1 LAKGGNVLKQKITE
15 LREKLFTMASIVEE
29 MISKG
34 IRSLVE
40 KNEDLAKE
48 VIEEQEPKVNDLEI
62 EIDEFC
68 INLLALYQPEAS
80 NLRTITMI
88 MKINND
94 LERIGDHAVNIA
106 ERALYLIPRPQIKP
120 LIDLPK
126 IAEGSIKM
134 LRDVL
139 DSFTKGDAD
148 LAIEVC
154 ERDTKID
161 ALRDQIIKELITYVI
176 SDPSSMNRAL
186 AMILI
191 AKYLERIADLATN
204 IAEDVVYTVKGE
216 IIKHHAKEK

>member
-1 LAKGGNVLKQKITE
+1 MLEQKITE
-15 LREKLFTMASIVEE
+15 LREKLFTMASMVEE

-34 IRSLVE
+34 VRSLVE
-40 KNEDLAKE
+40 KNEELARE
-48 VIEEQEPKVNDLEI
+48 VIEEHEPKVNDLEI

-80 NLRTITMI
+80 NLRIITMI

-106 ERALYLIPRPQIKP
+106 ERALYLIPRPQVKP
-120 LIDLPK
+120 LIDLPRM
-126 IAEGSIKM
+126 AEDSIKM

-154 ERDTKID
+154 KRDSKID
-161 ALRDQIIKELITYVI
+161 SLRDQIIRELITYMI
-176 SDPSSMNRAL
+176 SDPSTIDRAL
-186 AMILI
+186 GLILI
-191 AKYLERIADLATN
+191 AKYLERVADLATN
-204 IAEDVVYTVKGE
+204 IAEDVVYTAKGE
-216 IIKHHAKEK
+216 IIKHHAKER